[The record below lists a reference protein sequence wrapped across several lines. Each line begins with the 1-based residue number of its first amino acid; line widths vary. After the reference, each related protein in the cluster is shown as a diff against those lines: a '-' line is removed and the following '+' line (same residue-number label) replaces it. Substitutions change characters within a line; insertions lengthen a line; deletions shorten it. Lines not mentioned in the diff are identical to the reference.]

1 MREEGLAGVAGR
13 ERNKKSTYGLGRHSR
28 IGSKVSSHLYHDI
41 NNLNL
46 KGGLRKP
53 ETGSA
58 MTGMSPENAGKQDT

>member
-1 MREEGLAGVAGR
+1 MRKDWLGCQV
-13 ERNKKSTYGLGRHSR
+13 ERDTYGLGHHSR

-58 MTGMSPENAGKQDT
+58 MAGMSSES